1 MGFRFNAL
9 NGVLD
14 VSSTSV
20 NPVITAVYFGPIN
33 TDGTWRII
41 VSGSNLSFQ
50 LRESGTYN
58 EKSAVTP

>member
-20 NPVITAVYFGPIN
+20 TPVVTAIYFGDAN
-33 TDGTWRII
+33 VDGTWRIV
-41 VSGSNLSFQ
+41 VSSGNLSFQ
-50 LRESGTYN
+50 LRESGVYV